1 MQLSVSMTFLT
12 LTGSKSG
19 IKCKAEAKAPKL
31 IDYMNALKK
40 YQVKYQNHI
49 QVVTDDVD
57 IMKEISEIKENGYF
71 FLDPEPAPRRI
82 PDKV

>member
-1 MQLSVSMTFLT
+1 
-12 LTGSKSG
+12 
-19 IKCKAEAKAPKL
+19 
-31 IDYMNALKK
+31 MNALEK
-40 YQVKYQNHI
+40 YKSKVPKPI

-82 PDKV
+82 PDKVKRNFFHAFHTSILTSFSILEAWEGWDLQE